1 MKYRFV
7 WVILLVSIFPASAQK
22 VNVDSLKGVLERK
35 NLTVQ
40 EELVTVSLL
49 GKALRKSNA
58 QEASAFLFKALSL
71 SEELNDS
78 LRQANAYQ
86 LLGNIMVDKGQYEQA
101 TEFYM
106 KAITYFQQK
115 QDTLGM
121 IKVNQG
127 LGQCFDLLKNYKNAV
142 QYFQQALNIA
152 LPFGKKNIIAACYMN
167 LGVAC
172 QESGEDD
179 KALSHYEKCK
189 FILDELNMKEGKFV
203 LYNNMSVV
211 LEKQKQHRDAMRYAH
226 KAYNL
231 IDSTTAKVNV
241 ANCTLNL
248 GELYFKA
255 GRNDSALF
263 WLHRAV
269 ALAEKNK
276 FQEQIINSH
285 HWLAEVYS
293 AMNHYQEAYASE
305 KRYREVKD
313 SVFDQRELWLVQQLH
328 EGYQLGEKEKEIRTL
343 KAEQEKLALDL
354 KVKNLVTTL
363 MIVVTASVI
372 LLGLVIMYYYRRKQ
386 RLAAMLD
393 NQNKEIHRLNQV
405 LEIKALRSQMDPHF
419 VFNALN
425 GLQHYLKINTP
436 EASIEY
442 LSKVARLIRLT
453 LQNASRDWVK
463 LNEEMEILKLYM
475 QIEQYRFPG
484 KFDFEFRLEPGVE
497 NEKVPFLVI
506 QPYVENSVLHGLIP
520 RTKPGGKVVV
530 SATKKNDKLLVI
542 VEDNGVGRS
551 AASNHGDPM
560 FTSMGSGLVKER
572 LKKLSL
578 QLGVLMEAVTEDLK
592 DENGNASGT
601 RSTLTFEVQSL
612 LQTSFAA

>member
-1 MKYRFV
+1 MKHRLV
-7 WVILLVSIFPASAQK
+7 WAFLLMSVFPVAAQK
-22 VNVDSLKGVLERK
+22 TNIDSLRAVLQRK
-35 NLTVQ
+35 NLTAT
-40 EELVTVSLL
+40 EELATVSLL
-49 GKALRKSNA
+49 GRALRKSNA
-58 QEASAFLFKALSL
+58 QEASSFLFQTLSL
-71 SEELNDS
+71 SEKLNDS
-78 LRQANAYQ
+78 LRQANAYH

-106 KAITYFQQK
+106 KAIIYFQQK
-115 QDTLGM
+115 KDTLGM

-142 QYFQQALNIA
+142 QYFQQALDIA
-152 LPFGKKNIIAACYMN
+152 LAFRKKNIIAACYMN

-179 KALSHYEKCK
+179 LALGHYEKCK
-189 FILDELNMKEGKFV
+189 FLLDELNMKEGKFV

-211 LEKQKQHRDAMRYAH
+211 LEKKKQHGEAMRYAR
-226 KAYNL
+226 KAYRL
-231 IDSTTAKVNV
+231 IDSTTAKVNI

-248 GELYFKA
+248 GELYYKSD
-255 GRNDSALF
+255 RNDSALF
-263 WLHRAV
+263 WLQRAAV
-269 ALAEKNK
+269 MAEENK
-276 FQEQIINSH
+276 FKEQLMNSH
-285 HWLAEVYS
+285 RWLAEVYS
-293 AMNHYQEAYASE
+293 AMNRYKDAYASE

-313 SVFDQRELWLVQQLH
+313 SLFDQRELWLVQQLH
-328 EGYQLGEKEKEIRTL
+328 EGYQLGEKEKEISSL
-343 KAEQEKLALDL
+343 KAEQEKLELDL
-354 KVKNLVTTL
+354 KVKNLITTL
-363 MIVVTASVI
+363 MVVITASVI
-372 LLGLVIMYYYRRKQ
+372 ILGIVIVYYYMRKQ

-393 NQNKEIHRLNQV
+393 NQNKEIYRLNQV

-463 LNEEMEILKLYM
+463 LNEEIEILKLYM

-484 KFDFEFRLEPGVE
+484 KFDFEFRIEQGVE
-497 NEKVPFLVI
+497 NEKIPFLVI

-520 RTKPGGKVVV
+520 RSKPGGKLLV
-530 SATKKNDKLLVI
+530 SASKKNERLFI
-542 VEDNGVGRS
+542 TIEDNGVGRS
-551 AASNHGDPM
+551 VGASHGDPM

-578 QLGVLMEAVTEDLK
+578 QLGVLMDAATEDLK
-592 DENGNASGT
+592 DENGNALGT
-601 RSTLTFEVQSL
+601 RTTLTFEVQSSL
-612 LQTSFAA
+612 HSFVAA

>member
-1 MKYRFV
+1 MKHK
-7 WVILLVSIFPASAQK
+7 WVCVFLLMIAFPAAAQK
-22 VNVDSLKGVLERK
+22 TNVDSLRAVLQRK
-35 NLTVQ
+35 NLTAQ
-40 EELVTVSLL
+40 EELATVSVL

-58 QEASAFLFKALSL
+58 QEASSFLFRTLSL
-71 SEELNDS
+71 SEKLNDS

-86 LLGNIMVDKGQYEQA
+86 LLGNIMVEKGQYEQA
-101 TEFYM
+101 TDFYL
-106 KAITYFQQK
+106 KAIVYFQQK
-115 QDTLGM
+115 KDTLGM

-142 QYFQQALNIA
+142 QYFQQALDIA
-152 LPFGKKNIIAACYMN
+152 IAFGKKNIVAACYMN

-172 QESGEDD
+172 QGSGDDD
-179 KALSHYEKCK
+179 KALRYYEKCK
-189 FILDELNMKEGKFV
+189 LLLDELNMKEGKFV

-211 LEKQKQHRDAMRYAH
+211 LEKKKQHRQAMNYAH
-226 KAYNL
+226 RAYRL
-231 IDSTTAKVNV
+231 VDSATAKVNV

-248 GELYFKA
+248 GELYYKA

-263 WLHRAV
+263 WLQRAMT
-269 ALAEKNK
+269 LAEKNK
-276 FQEQIINSH
+276 FQEQLMNSQR
-285 HWLAEVYS
+285 WLAEVYG
-293 AMNHYQEAYASE
+293 AMRNYKEAYASE

-313 SVFDQRELWLVQQLH
+313 SLFDQRELWLLQQLH
-328 EGYQLGEKEKEIRTL
+328 EGYQLGEKEREISSL

-354 KVKNLVTTL
+354 KVKNLITIL
-363 MIVVTASVI
+363 MIVITASVVI
-372 LLGLVIMYYYRRKQ
+372 LGIVIGYYYIRKQ

-463 LNEEMEILKLYM
+463 LHEEMEILKLYL

-484 KFDFEFRLEPGVE
+484 KFDFEVHVAPEVE
-497 NEKVPFLVI
+497 NEKIPFLII

-520 RTKPGGKVVV
+520 RLKPGGKLLI
-530 SATKKNDKLLVI
+530 SAEKRNDLLLI
-542 VEDNGVGRS
+542 SVEDNGVGRG
-551 AASNHGDPM
+551 AAVKHGDPM

-578 QLGVLMEAVTEDLK
+578 QLGILMDAATDDLK
-592 DENGNASGT
+592 DENGNALGT
-601 RSTLTFEVQSL
+601 RTTLTFEVQSNL
-612 LQTSFAA
+612 HSFAAA